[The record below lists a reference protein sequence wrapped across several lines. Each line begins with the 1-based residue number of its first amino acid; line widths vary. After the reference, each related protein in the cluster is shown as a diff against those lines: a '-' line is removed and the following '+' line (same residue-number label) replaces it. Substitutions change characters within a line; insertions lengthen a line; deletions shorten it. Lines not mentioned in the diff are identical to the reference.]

1 MTGIQVEESRW
12 AGVRLEGDQGLTATA
27 AYHLLCKQNSLQEH
41 LPTNEKKIPIIS
53 INLVK
58 FSDKAIL

>member
-12 AGVRLEGDQGLTATA
+12 AGVRLEGDQGLAATA
-27 AYHLLCKQNSLQEH
+27 ANHLLCKKKSLQEH
-41 LPTNEKKIPIIS
+41 LLTKEKKIRIIL

-58 FSDKAIL
+58 FWEKVML